1 MYSFI
6 KDVLFYNIIWLCD
19 DVNKVLYEIES
30 LKKIKKKGKK
40 KKKKKGGN
48 VVVFCVVW
56 IEYLIMLE
64 FFFMI
69 YCLIIVF

>member
-6 KDVLFYNIIWLCD
+6 KDVLFYNIIWLCNV
-19 DVNKVLYEIES
+19 VNKVLYEIES
-30 LKKIKKKGKK
+30 LKKIKKKKK
-40 KKKKKGGN
+40 RKKKGGN

-69 YCLIIVF
+69 